1 MRLGSQRVEGWT
13 SGGVQSP
20 QADDDSS
27 TSTFMSGQQNHQNS
41 RFVSFEGTS
50 DLLGYS
56 LVYKIA
62 FIFFVSA
69 KTAVTGKLKLGLCRE
84 FIFRNIE

>member
-1 MRLGSQRVEGWT
+1 MLPGR
-13 SGGVQSP
+13 
-20 QADDDSS
+20 
-27 TSTFMSGQQNHQNS
+27 QNPQNS
-41 RFVSFEGTS
+41 RFVSFEGTG

-62 FIFFVSA
+62 FIFSVSA
-69 KTAVTGKLKLGLCRE
+69 KTAVTGKLRLGLCQE